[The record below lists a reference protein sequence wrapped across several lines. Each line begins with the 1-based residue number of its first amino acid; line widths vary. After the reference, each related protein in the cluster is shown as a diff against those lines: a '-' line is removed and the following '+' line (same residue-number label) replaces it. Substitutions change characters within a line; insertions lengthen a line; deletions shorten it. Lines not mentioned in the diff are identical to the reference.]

1 MDLKPGSRWKSAV
14 CATEAVVVRPPTS
27 AVTLECGGQPM
38 VAHAATAPE
47 GLAAAPDLSGGSLVG
62 KRYADAETGLEVLC
76 AKPGVGS
83 LSLSGRLLV
92 VKDAKKLPSSD

>member
-14 CATEAVVVRPPTS
+14 CTTEVVVVRPPTAA
-27 AVTLECGGQPM
+27 AVLECGGQPM
-38 VAHAATAPE
+38 VAHAATPPA
-47 GLAAAPDLSGGSLVG
+47 GLAPGPELSGGSLVG

-76 AKPGVGS
+76 AKAGAGS

-92 VKDAKKLPSSD
+92 VRDAKKLPSSD

>member
-14 CATEAVVVRPPTS
+14 CATEAVIVRPPTAP
-27 AVTLECGGQPM
+27 AVLECGGQPM
-38 VAHAATAPE
+38 VSHADTPPA
-47 GLAAAPDLSGGSLVG
+47 GLTPAADLSGGSLVG
-62 KRYADAETGLEVLC
+62 KRYADADTGLEVLC

-83 LSLSGRLLV
+83 LSVSGRPLV